1 MTIIPDIEFAT
12 LTDIAKAIAA
22 REISSTEVTDH
33 LLARIDKLEPR
44 VHAFAHICTGT
55 ARAQAKAADAE
66 IARGLHRG
74 PLHGVPIAIKDLIHT
89 ADHPTEAGMRIHNGW
104 MAPEDSTIA
113 ARLKRAG
120 AVIIGKTE
128 LTEGAT
134 LTHHPDRTA
143 PLNPWDP
150 GRGVGFS
157 SSGSGAAVAA
167 GLCYSA
173 LGSDTGGS
181 IRIPSAMNGA
191 TGLKPTWGRVTRHG
205 IFDLVSYLDTIGPIA
220 RSAADAAA
228 VLGVIAGP
236 DPKDPTAAQVPVPDY
251 LGGIAKGVRGLRIGL
266 DLADLEAHC
275 TPEVVAL
282 AKAAAVTLADVGALI
297 RPAVTPNLD
306 MGAVFGLFGPGIA
319 DVHRDTYP
327 SRAADYG
334 PSLAGLIDH
343 GATIPG
349 RDVAAG
355 IARSNILKG
364 QLAALFTEVDLLLVP
379 ALARA
384 TPAVGEVE
392 NAADMTAMF
401 EMLYYCGAFNVSG
414 HPTIT
419 LQGGIDGNAMPIA
432 FQLVA
437 RAFEED
443 LLFRAGHAYQAVT
456 DWHTRHPEL

>member
-1 MTIIPDIEFAT
+1 MTITPNIEYAT
-12 LTDIAKAIAA
+12 LTGIAEAIAA
-22 REISSTEVTDH
+22 GETSSAEVTGH
-33 LLARIDKLEPR
+33 ILARIERLEPK
-44 VHAFAHICTGT
+44 VHAFAHICADS

-66 IARGLHRG
+66 IARGFRRG
-74 PLHGVPIAIKDLIHT
+74 PLHGVPVAIKDLIHT

-104 MAPEDSTIA
+104 IAPEDSTIV

-120 AVIIGKTE
+120 AVIVGKTE

-134 LTHHPDRTA
+134 LVHHPDRAA

-167 GLCYSA
+167 GFCYAA

-181 IRIPSAMNGA
+181 IRIPAAMNGT

-205 IFDLVSYLDTIGPIA
+205 IFDLVTYLDTIGPLA

-228 VLGVIAGP
+228 MLGVIAGA
-236 DPKDPTAAQVPVPDY
+236 DPKDPTAAPVPVPDY
-251 LGGIAKGVRGLRIGL
+251 LAEIGHGIGGVRIGL

-275 TPEVVAL
+275 DPQVVAMVRET
-282 AKAAAVTLADVGALI
+282 AAILADLGALI
-297 RPAVTPNLD
+297 RPATTPALD
-306 MGAVFGLFGPGIA
+306 MGPMFGLFGPGIA
-319 DVHRDTYP
+319 DIHRDTYP

-334 PSLAGLIDH
+334 PGLKGLIDH
-343 GATIPG
+343 GASVAG

-355 IARSNILKG
+355 ITQSNILKG
-364 QLAALFTEVDLLLVP
+364 ELATLFTGVDLLLVP
-379 ALARA
+379 ALARP
-384 TPAVGEVE
+384 TPRVGEVE
-392 NAADMTAMF
+392 NAPDMAPMFAM
-401 EMLYYCGAFNVSG
+401 LRYCGAFNISG

-419 LQGGIDGNAMPIA
+419 LRGGTDANAMPIA

-437 RAFEED
+437 RPFEED
-443 LLFRAGHAYQAVT
+443 LLFRAGHAWQGAT
-456 DWHTRHPEL
+456 DWHTRHPGL